1 MRTENRTE
9 EALLTP
15 EELADYLRCGR
26 TYAYKLLALGEIPS
40 LKLGKLRRVRRS
52 DAARYV
58 ERKVQAEHAEGGGRG
73 ES

>member
-1 MRTENRTE
+1 MRTENRSE

-15 EELADYLRCGR
+15 EELADYLKCGR
-26 TYAYKLLALGEIPS
+26 TFAYKLLALGEIPS

-58 ERKVQAEHAEGGGRG
+58 DRKVQAAHAEEGGR
-73 ES
+73 EQS